1 MSKHLLTEDALK
13 CVALEEMCFFVV
25 KTSSFQQ
32 SSPAYFCLSN
42 LYQCFQ
48 QNHPAKAKNL
58 LVNAGSVLY
67 YSVRKRS
74 CFGLDT
80 TNIASDILSSH
91 QKYQPTDIITNTAAK
106 IQWLILISYKSNSY
120 VITCVYRRL
129 LFLLMNY
136 SNYLHKKKK
145 RKKNKQSFSCLFM
158 HACTTTH

>member
-1 MSKHLLTEDALK
+1 MLSSAWRLRK
-13 CVALEEMCFFVV
+13 CVSLLLKQVAF
-25 KTSSFQQ
+25 KQ

-145 RKKNKQSFSCLFM
+145 RKKTNKAFHAFSCML
-158 HACTTTH
+158 AQQRTNL